1 MYCYVSLRFLFKV
14 FVVMSFYS
22 YICIN
27 CFLIYYIYKRYL
39 YIYIYTRWLTFPRVH
54 AHAVHAGLTAWG
66 RRCDVQAKST
76 VCYYAVVCY
85 YAINC
90 EYYAL

>member
-39 YIYIYTRWLTFPRVH
+39 YIYIHV
-54 AHAVHAGLTAWG
+54 GLHFL
-66 RRCDVQAKST
+66 
-76 VCYYAVVCY
+76 VCMHTLYMQV
-85 YAINC
+85 
-90 EYYAL
+90 